1 MHREGLLL
9 FDEPKTCHVTLYNSN
24 LSGRVISYT
33 IASYY
38 RGVFIFV
45 TLSMKIVN
53 SNLAVT
59 VALFWQYGSF
69 TASVPDHSHHQIFL
83 KFGE

>member
-38 RGVFIFV
+38 RGVFSVYICD
-45 TLSMKIVN
+45 TLN
-53 SNLAVT
+53 ENC
-59 VALFWQYGSF
+59 Q
-69 TASVPDHSHHQIFL
+69 
-83 KFGE
+83 